1 MVWLLILRVASAF
14 LVWRHSRG
22 RHRGSI
28 SMART
33 DSVACVGLHH
43 SFRTVGQACGI
54 PSVWP
59 CNLGSHAFVGFVGMV
74 HEIQCGFVTRS
85 NPSSRELRRPC
96 IWSLA
101 RCALGLRRFGPLHR
115 PLPRSGIWSR
125 VERSALSLALCGAA
139 VRATL
144 AVPSLETRSG
154 ISSTFTKKWRF
165 GVGGSAE
172 AVFSGSMGQVWAS
185 VDRER

>member
-1 MVWLLILRVASAF
+1 
-14 LVWRHSRG
+14 
-22 RHRGSI
+22 
-28 SMART
+28 MART

-101 RCALGLRRFGPLHR
+101 RCALGLRRFRLSVTSAGDRAFSRESRGRHR
-115 PLPRSGIWSR
+115 ECAYVARL
-125 VERSALSLALCGAA
+125 
-139 VRATL
+139 
-144 AVPSLETRSG
+144 
-154 ISSTFTKKWRF
+154 
-165 GVGGSAE
+165 
-172 AVFSGSMGQVWAS
+172 
-185 VDRER
+185 